1 MNIDIK
7 YIPEESPQINLFED
21 LTSCLNQLSDCYN
34 EVIQDLQDKIKCQEL
49 ERQSIIKAL
58 KDNNIEGLKTYFR
71 INATY

>member
-49 ERQSIIKAL
+49 ERQSIMKAL
-58 KDNNIEGLKTYFR
+58 KDNNIEGLKIYFG
-71 INATY
+71 INATC

>member
-7 YIPEESPQINLFED
+7 YTPEENPQINLFED

-49 ERQSIIKAL
+49 ER
-58 KDNNIEGLKTYFR
+58 
-71 INATY
+71 